1 MFNNIL
7 SNVKMKLIIIFFL
20 FITVNTT
27 FAASDSDFP
36 PNYYDIIAIVLL
48 IIVITAFLGLIFVE
62 SKKVSAKRK
71 EISLIARIGLFFN
84 KSVPLEKEDDIL
96 LDHNYDG
103 IKELDSRIPPWYSGL
118 FYATIIFAVY
128 YMLHFHVFNTGKL
141 MYEEYEEEMEFAS
154 LQKAELMN
162 TGSVVTEENVTLLTD
177 DASLFSGK
185 QIYDANCVA
194 CHSADGGGL
203 VGPNFTDDYWIHG
216 GGIKNVFKIVKY
228 GVPLKGMISWQTQLN
243 PVQMQEVSSYI
254 LTFQGT
260 TPLAPKAPEGEVWV
274 EPESPAAENN
284 DINL

>member
-1 MFNNIL
+1 
-7 SNVKMKLIIIFFL
+7 MKLIILFFL
-20 FITVNTT
+20 FITVNTA
-27 FAASDSDFP
+27 FAAGESDFP
-36 PNYYDIIAIVLL
+36 PNYYDIIALILLVIV
-48 IIVITAFLGLIFVE
+48 VTAFLGLIFVE
-62 SKKVSAKRK
+62 TKKVTAKKK
-71 EISLIARIGLFFN
+71 EISLIAKIGLIFN

-103 IKELDSRIPPWYSGL
+103 IKELDSRVPPWYSGL

-141 MYEEYEEEMEFAS
+141 MHEEYEEEMEFAS

-185 QIYDANCVA
+185 AIYDVNCVA

-203 VGPNFTDDYWIHG
+203 VGPNFTDENWING
-216 GGIKNVFKIVKY
+216 GGIKNIFKTVKY
-228 GVPLKGMISWQTQLN
+228 GVPSKGMISWQTQLN

-254 LTFQGT
+254 MTFKGT

-274 EPESPAAENN
+274 EPESTATEND